1 MEKKHQLMGTEK
13 ITKLLIQF
21 SLPAIIGMLVN
32 ALYNIVDRIYI
43 GNIEKVGHIAI
54 AGVGIVFPIVIFVFG
69 FSILIGLG
77 SATNASLN
85 LGRKKKEEAERF
97 LGTAIFFGFIVSL
110 VLMVLVLWKL
120 EWLVSILG
128 GSDKTG
134 IYAAQYLKILAFGF
148 PAAVVG
154 YVANA
159 SIRSDGNPKMAMA
172 TLLIGAITNIVL
184 DPIFIFYLKMGVRG
198 AAWATIISQYVSGT
212 WLNYYKS

>member
-85 LGRKKKEEAERF
+85 LGRKKKRKQRDF
-97 LGTAIFFGFIVSL
+97 
-110 VLMVLVLWKL
+110 
-120 EWLVSILG
+120 
-128 GSDKTG
+128 
-134 IYAAQYLKILAFGF
+134 
-148 PAAVVG
+148 
-154 YVANA
+154 
-159 SIRSDGNPKMAMA
+159 
-172 TLLIGAITNIVL
+172 
-184 DPIFIFYLKMGVRG
+184 
-198 AAWATIISQYVSGT
+198 
-212 WLNYYKS
+212 

>member
-110 VLMVLVLWKL
+110 VLMVLVLW
-120 EWLVSILG
+120 
-128 GSDKTG
+128 
-134 IYAAQYLKILAFGF
+134 LK
-148 PAAVVG
+148 AVCK
-154 YVANA
+154 
-159 SIRSDGNPKMAMA
+159 GND
-172 TLLIGAITNIVL
+172 N
-184 DPIFIFYLKMGVRG
+184 
-198 AAWATIISQYVSGT
+198 Q
-212 WLNYYKS
+212 